1 MSPVAPAR
9 PLPARAAA
17 AESPKSVEALPS
29 APAALP
35 DAPSAVHQPAE
46 LALGLRPNYQDLLKR
61 VPMPDGKAQSHV
73 DLFRLPEE
81 KHDGFWDRA
90 TDGRMNQDAFIDGLR
105 GKFEGTLGKPLART
119 LEAGAGLA
127 YVATGGDISYTLN
140 TAKILPHS
148 RLELGGSVK
157 GSATFSLKLFGD
169 R

>member
-1 MSPVAPAR
+1 MP
-9 PLPARAAA
+9 
-17 AESPKSVEALPS
+17 
-29 APAALP
+29 
-35 DAPSAVHQPAE
+35 QPGE
-46 LALGLRPNYQDLLKR
+46 LSLRLRPSLQDALKTS
-61 VPMPDGKAQSHV
+61 PLPDGKASSHV
-73 DLFRLPEE
+73 DLFSLPAE

-90 TDGRMNQDAFIDGLR
+90 TDGRMNQDEFIDGLR

-140 TAKILPHS
+140 TSKILPHS

-169 R
+169 H